1 MRKRFVYDVYPKIK
15 FLTYLCH
22 IWPTLI
28 LHRYNGDSL
37 ETCASM
43 KVRMLREDVVSILSI
58 VSWMRSQA
66 LALIFILLAPTILS
80 ACGGSGSSP
89 TAPPP
94 PPPPPGGQSSKVFET
109 ENSTAQFLAR
119 ATFGATKAQIDE
131 LTDTEVSDWLVNEFN
146 KQPTLYRTRITDRLD
161 ATPGIR
167 LRDYDVTNL
176 FLDEAIAGNDQL
188 RQRMVLA
195 LSEIIVVSSDGMLS
209 GYPEVMAYYVDI
221 LSENAFGNYRDLLND
236 ITYSPGMGWYLSHM
250 RNRKGDMASGR
261 VPDENYAREI
271 LQLFSIGL
279 VELEMDGTPKT
290 DGQGQQIDTYDNRDV
305 TGLAKVF
312 TGLSLEGS
320 GFNRLYRNCPTLRRD
335 CPRVYQPMI
344 MFDQYHSELE
354 KSFLDLT
361 IPANTSGTDSIQM
374 ALDEIFNHPNVAP
387 FISRQ
392 LIQRFVTSHPKPEY
406 IRRVATAF
414 ENGRFTL
421 PNGTAVGT
429 GQRGDLKA
437 ALAAVLL
444 DVNALRD
451 PGAAPDD
458 FGKIRE
464 PMLRFIHWARAFGET
479 TPDSADERWLRNMTR
494 YLGQHPFRA
503 VHVFNFF
510 EPEYVAPGTVTGAAG
525 LTIPELQIINESS
538 VMGYINFMN
547 VFIYDTSSTRSRD
560 PDGGVNADYSRQ
572 LALADDA
579 QALVDDLDLLLTG
592 KQLSTAT
599 KDRIVELLAE
609 IPVDVGSEE
618 EDKISR
624 VRVAVSMVM
633 TSPSYL
639 VQR

>member
-1 MRKRFVYDVYPKIK
+1 MPVSQIFAEIRSRTVMLTFIMFTPFV
-15 FLTYLCH
+15 
-22 IWPTLI
+22 
-28 LHRYNGDSL
+28 
-37 ETCASM
+37 
-43 KVRMLREDVVSILSI
+43 
-58 VSWMRSQA
+58 
-66 LALIFILLAPTILS
+66 LA
-80 ACGGSGSSP
+80 ACGGGSP
-89 TAPPP
+89 PPPP
-94 PPPPPGGQSSKVFET
+94 PPPPPGSQISKIFET
-109 ENSTAQFLAR
+109 EFSTAQFLSR
-119 ATFGATKAQIDE
+119 ATFGATKTQIDG
-131 LTDTEVSDWLVNEFN
+131 LAGTEVSDWILGEFN

-161 ATPGIR
+161 AMPGTR

-176 FLDEAIAGNDQL
+176 FLDEAIAGSDQL

-209 GYPEVMAYYVDI
+209 SYPEVMAYYVDI
-221 LSENAFGNYRDLLND
+221 LSQNAFGNYRDLLND
-236 ITYSPGMGWYLSHM
+236 ITYSPGMGGYLSYM

-290 DGQGQQIDTYDNRDV
+290 DGQGRQIDTYDNSDV

-320 GFNRLYRNCPTLRRD
+320 RFNGLYRNCPTLRRD
-335 CPRVYQPMI
+335 CPRVYQPMV
-344 MFDQYHSELE
+344 MFDDYHSELE
-354 KSFLDLT
+354 KAFLDLT
-361 IPANTSGTDSIQM
+361 IPANTNGTDSIQM

-392 LIQRFVTSHPKPEY
+392 LIQRFVTSHPKPDY
-406 IRRVATAF
+406 IRRVANAF
-414 ENGRFTL
+414 ESGRFTL
-421 PNGTAVGT
+421 PNGTVVGL

-437 ALAAVLL
+437 TLAAVLL

-451 PGAAPDD
+451 PGTAPND

-464 PMLRFIHWARAFGET
+464 PMLRFIHWARTFEAA
-479 TPDSADERWLRNMTR
+479 TPDSADERMLRNMTGL
-494 YLGQHPFRA
+494 LGQHPFRA

-525 LTIPELQIINESS
+525 LTIPELQIVNESS
-538 VMGYINFMN
+538 VISYINFIN
-547 VFIYDTSSTRSRD
+547 SFIYDTSSTRSRD

-572 LALADDA
+572 IALADDA
-579 QALVDDLDLLLTG
+579 RALVDDLDLLLTG

-599 KDRIVELLAE
+599 KDRIVELLGE
-609 IPVDVGSEE
+609 IPIDVGSED